1 MLPDQRLSWL
11 GLARS
16 KLRLSILPRQGG
28 VDWTTVGFILFVKAF
43 LFGFAVVACR
53 SLSNR
58 SCHWLEIWKR
68 WVALRY
74 LGIAE
79 HGYTTTGDEK
89 FSLVFYPLYPWLVR
103 AGAFLLGNYHAT
115 GLLISAIAS
124 VAAGLLLQRLPPCRF
139 PGGGGG
145 GGDL

>member
-11 GLARS
+11 GLVRS
-16 KLRLSILPRQGG
+16 KFRLSILPRQGG
-28 VDWTTVGFILFVKAF
+28 VDWATVGFILFVKAF
-43 LFGFAVVACR
+43 LFGVAVVACR

-58 SCHWLEIWKR
+58 QCDWLEIWKR
-68 WVALRY
+68 WDALRY

-103 AGAFLLGNYHAT
+103 AGALLLVNYHVTA
-115 GLLISAIAS
+115 LLISAIAS
-124 VAAGLLLQRLPPCRF
+124 VAAGLLLQRLWTWSLLVQGARYP
-139 PGGGGG
+139 
-145 GGDL
+145 